1 MDQSPDPLR
10 SQLAWL
16 LDWEEAHVG
25 FDKATSGIAADKRGA
40 QAQGFEHS
48 PWQLLEHLRIAQK
61 DILNFCVSATYVHDL
76 SWPDDYWPTDQG
88 PPDAA
93 AWNDSIADYK
103 ADREALRQL
112 ALDARADLLAPVPTG
127 DVSQTVLRGI
137 LLAASHASYHLGQ
150 LVAVRRA
157 LGIWT

>member
-1 MDQSPDPLR
+1 MAQSPDLLH
-10 SQLAWL
+10 SQLASL

-25 FDKATSGIAADKRGA
+25 FDKATSGIAADKCGA
-40 QAQGFEHS
+40 HAQGFEHS

-61 DILNFCVSATYVHDL
+61 DILDFCVSATYLHDL
-76 SWPDDYWPTDQG
+76 SWPEDYWPTDQA
-88 PPDAA
+88 PPHAA
-93 AWNDSIADYK
+93 AWNESIANYK

-112 ALDARADLLAPVPTG
+112 AQDARADLLAPVPTG
-127 DVSQTVLRGI
+127 NANQTVLRGI